1 MVFAFMCCFVVVVVD
16 VTGGVF
22 GLPDMVQNGFSF
34 YL

>member
-1 MVFAFMCCFVVVVVD
+1 MVFAFMCCFVVVVD